1 MASSRMCSL
10 AEAERQSACKLMCD
24 LATCKPTALLPLQLL
39 ARICTHTRTRN
50 SCTSCRAGRQRPR
63 SGRNGVCSACLRH
76 ACQRW
81 FKRSKMPLNG
91 PCIPLGAMAAGSLP
105 TGLCQP
111 GLGSGSASPLH
122 GLHARGRL
130 HSPTLLPSQATIQS
144 LCAHSG
150 AFAHLDCGTSRGSF
164 NFDLLD
170 PVSFE
175 LSVHLA

>member
-1 MASSRMCSL
+1 MASSCMCSL

-39 ARICTHTRTRN
+39 ARICTHTCTRN

-81 FKRSKMPLNG
+81 FERSKMPLNG

-111 GLGSGSASPLH
+111 GLGSGSASPLLASMLA
-122 GLHARGRL
+122 GACTVRRCYPLKQQSRACARTVVRL
-130 HSPTLLPSQATIQS
+130 HISIAALPG
-144 LCAHSG
+144 AHSILICSTRS
-150 AFAHLDCGTSRGSF
+150 HS
-164 NFDLLD
+164 N
-170 PVSFE
+170 
-175 LSVHLA
+175 